1 LGTVLW
7 VPPVSPARISLP
19 ARYRVVRHIASGGMA
34 GVWEAEDEV
43 LGRSVAVKVLAG
55 HLSEDERARRRFE
68 REARAAA
75 GLSSHQHV
83 VTIYDVG
90 EHDGRAFMVMELM
103 RGGTVADRL
112 KVGRVISDD
121 TALRWLREAASA
133 LDAAHDAGVVHRDIK
148 PGNLLLDDND
158 RLAIADFGIARLA
171 MEDQLTATGQVLG
184 TASYIS
190 PEQAVG
196 EAATPASDRYAL
208 AVVAYELLTGGKPF
222 QAEHFAAQARAHVED
237 EPPPATERDSSL
249 PRGVDPVLERGLAK
263 QPSERWESATA
274 MVEALDQAMGSSRPA
289 TEPTRPL
296 APVAPPPP
304 PPSDDG
310 RAPLGTRPPR
320 RGSGAILLAGVAG
333 LLLLAVVGFMLLS
346 GGDDG
351 RSDAGNDGERPQASS
366 TPRKR
371 EKTPTPSPTPTAEQ
385 TATATA
391 TATPTATATA
401 PPASGEPN
409 LTRASQLQLQGYN
422 ARRAGDFDG
431 ALAASTAA
439 LRACGDAHAL
449 DPCGFALYEIGAALN
464 GLGRYDEAIPYLERR
479 LSEYGD
485 NSSGEVQKALD
496 EAQAGGGK
504 PGKGNGKAKGHDKD

>member
-1 LGTVLW
+1 
-7 VPPVSPARISLP
+7 
-19 ARYRVVRHIASGGMA
+19 MA
-34 GVWEAEDEV
+34 GVWEAQDEL

-55 HLSEDERARRRFE
+55 HLSEDDRARRRFQ

-90 EHDGRAFMVMELM
+90 EHQGRTFMVMELM

-112 KVGRVISDD
+112 KGGRVISDD

-148 PGNLLLDDND
+148 PGNLLLDDHD

-196 EAATPASDRYAL
+196 AAATPASDRYAL
-208 AVVAYELLTGGKPF
+208 AVVAYELLTGSKPF

-237 EPPPATERDSSL
+237 EPPPATERDPSL
-249 PRGVDPVLERGLAK
+249 PRGVDPVLARGLAK
-263 QPSERWESATA
+263 EPAERWESATA
-274 MVEALDQAMGSSRPA
+274 MVEALDQAMGSARPP

-296 APVAPPPP
+296 APVSSRGDGAPPAPP
-304 PPSDDG
+304 VQRGG
-310 RAPLGTRPPR
+310 RGS
-320 RGSGAILLAGVAG
+320 SGAILLAGLAG
-333 LLLLAVVGFMLLS
+333 LILIAVVGFVLLS
-346 GGDDG
+346 GGDNG
-351 RSDAGNDGERPQASS
+351 RSDAGNEPRPSA
-366 TPRKR
+366 TPRER
-371 EKTPTPSPTPTAEQ
+371 EKTATPSPTPTAER
-385 TATATA
+385 TATA
-391 TATPTATATA
+391 TATPTPSPTATATE
-401 PPASGEPN
+401 PPAEPN
-409 LTRASQLQLQGYN
+409 LARARQLQLQGYN

-431 ALAASTAA
+431 ALAASSQA
-439 LRACGDAHAL
+439 LKACGNARAL
-449 DPCGFALYEIGAALN
+449 DPCGFAMYEVGAALN
-464 GLGRYDEAIPYLERR
+464 GLERYDEAIPYLERR
-479 LSEYGD
+479 LDEYGD

-496 EAQAGGGK
+496 EARAGG
-504 PGKGNGKAKGHDKD
+504 KD

>member
-1 LGTVLW
+1 M
-7 VPPVSPARISLP
+7 PPVSPARISLP
-19 ARYRVVRHIASGGMA
+19 DRYRVVRHIASGGMA
-34 GVWEAEDEV
+34 AVWEAEDEV

-90 EHDGRAFMVMELM
+90 EHDGRAFIVMELM
-103 RGGTVADRL
+103 RGGTVGERL
-112 KVGRVISDD
+112 KAGRAVADD

-190 PEQAVG
+190 PEQAMG
-196 EAATPASDRYAL
+196 DAATPASDRYAL
-208 AVVAYELLTGGKPF
+208 AVVAYELLTGTKPF

-237 EPPPATERDSSL
+237 HPPAATERDPSL
-249 PRGVDPVLERGLAK
+249 PRGVDAVLDRGMAK
-263 QPSERWESATA
+263 EPSERWESAAA
-274 MVEALDQAMGSSRPA
+274 MVEALDQAMGATRPA

-296 APVAPPPP
+296 APVAAAAPRDGDRGAAPPPP
-304 PPSDDG
+304 PPPAHRGG
-310 RAPLGTRPPR
+310 RG
-320 RGSGAILLAGVAG
+320 GSGAILLAGLAG
-333 LLLLAVVGFMLLS
+333 LLLIAVLGFVLLS
-346 GGDDG
+346 GGDNG
-351 RSDAGNDGERPQASS
+351 RSDGDNASEKPQASS

-371 EKTPTPSPTPTAEQ
+371 EKTPTPTPTAERTATPTPTPTPTPTATE
-385 TATATA
+385 
-391 TATPTATATA
+391 TP
-401 PPASGEPN
+401 PPGPAEPN

-422 ARRAGDFDG
+422 ARRAGDYNG
-431 ALAASTAA
+431 ALNASSQA
-439 LRACGDAHAL
+439 LKACGDAHAL
-449 DPCGFALYEIGAALN
+449 DPCGYALYEVGAALN

-496 EAQAGGGK
+496 EARAGGK
-504 PGKGNGKAKGHDKD
+504 PGKGPKDKGPGKD

>member
-1 LGTVLW
+1 MGTVLW

-19 ARYRVVRHIASGGMA
+19 NRYRVVRHIASGGMA

-55 HLSEDERARRRFE
+55 HLSEDERARLRFE

-112 KVGRVISDD
+112 KAGRVVSDD

-133 LDAAHDAGVVHRDIK
+133 LDAAHEAGVVHRDIK

-158 RLAIADFGIARLA
+158 RLAIADFGIALVA

-208 AVVAYELLTGGKPF
+208 AVVAYELLTGSKPF
-222 QAEHFAAQARAHVED
+222 RAEHFAAQARAHVED
-237 EPPPATERDSSL
+237 EPPPATERDPSL

-263 QPSERWESATA
+263 EPSERWESATA
-274 MVEALDQAMGSSRPA
+274 MIEALDGAMGAARPV

-296 APVAPPPP
+296 APVSGGGSGAPPAPP
-304 PPSDDG
+304 VHQ
-310 RAPLGTRPPR
+310 R
-320 RGSGAILLAGVAG
+320 RRVGSGAILLAGMAG
-333 LLLLAVVGFMLLS
+333 LILIAVVGFVLLS
-346 GGDDG
+346 GGDNG
-351 RSDAGNDGERPQASS
+351 RSDAGNDSQKPQASS

-371 EKTPTPSPTPTAEQ
+371 EKTPTPTPTAEKTATPTPTPTATE
-385 TATATA
+385 
-391 TATPTATATA
+391 TP
-401 PPASGEPN
+401 PPAAPAEPN
-409 LTRASQLQLQGYN
+409 LARARQLQLQGYN
-422 ARRAGDFDG
+422 ARQAGDFDG
-431 ALAASTAA
+431 ALAASSQA
-439 LRACGDAHAL
+439 LKACGDAHAL
-449 DPCGFALYEIGAALN
+449 DPCGYALYEVGAALN

-496 EAQAGGGK
+496 EARAGGEKK
-504 PGKGNGKAKGHDKD
+504 PGKGKGREKHGGPGRD